1 LRPAAVLSTHG
12 SPRHWPRCTSTCRG
26 AARRALRSG
35 LQRRRRRREGPFR
48 HGRSLRRLRRRVPR
62 AREAGRA
69 DHTELAKER
78 AEIECLRVT
87 LEMHRDRERAQTL
100 GARARDLDREAKMLF
115 RAMET
120 EAETETKITDTTT
133 SAAAARG
140 LPARGA
146 PPRGRW
152 GPRRK
157 PCVPPSQRA
166 SQPPPRGRA
175 ISASK
180 RGRVHRR

>member
-1 LRPAAVLSTHG
+1 MPRRGSASPPQRTAEEEADAEGKVPSDTGDRYVDFDGASHG
-12 SPRHWPRCTSTCRG
+12 PVR
-26 AARRALRSG
+26 
-35 LQRRRRRREGPFR
+35 
-48 HGRSLRRLRRRVPR
+48 
-62 AREAGRA
+62 RA
-69 DHTELAKER
+69 DHTELAKAR
-78 AEIECLRVT
+78 AEIERLRVT

-120 EAETETKITDTTT
+120 ETETKAKTKTTTT
-133 SAAAARG
+133 SEAAARG
-140 LPARGA
+140 PPAR
-146 PPRGRW
+146 PRGRW

-157 PCVPPSQRA
+157 PRAPPSQRA
-166 SQPPPRGRA
+166 SQPAPRGRA